1 MLCGSYK
8 ELKMQIIARCP
19 WCGHTWRL
27 KGAAVD
33 RRVLCLSCKRLFKV
47 PHLDD
52 VPKAKKVIEGAHG
65 AVYVDEKGKTY
76 G

>member
-1 MLCGSYK
+1 
-8 ELKMQIIARCP
+8 MQIIARCP

-27 KGAAVD
+27 KATAED
-33 RRVLCLSCKRLFKV
+33 RRVPCLSCKRLFKV

-52 VPKAKKVIEGAHG
+52 LPKAKKIIEGASGQIH
-65 AVYVDEKGKTY
+65 VDEKGRTY